1 MSDITTSFT
10 RNSHSP
16 AESLEASASLH
27 DECEDKSSS
36 TSSQEVCRDLKA
48 MQPRWAAVPLRA
60 RLRVL
65 RRFNR
70 LMLLNAPSLI
80 RLIADHASLDVM
92 TAEILPLM
100 AASRFLCREAS
111 SLLKETRL
119 GWLGRPLWLQGVK
132 ASVVRK
138 PLGAVLILAPGNYP
152 LMLAG
157 IQTLQALVAGN
168 SVALKPAPGRRAIL
182 HRFVALLEQAGL
194 PKGVVRL
201 IGEDSGPQAVLSGY
215 DLIILT
221 GSAETGRNVALAAT
235 ETLTPTIMELSGADP
250 VFVLPDADLA
260 LVARAL
266 HFGQTLKGGHTC
278 IAPRKIFINEG
289 QKRPLQRELYRV
301 FGGEGDNPAP
311 DPSSKLAQFLCSAK
325 SAGGEVVVYGKTQV
339 IFLNAHQA
347 RLADIDLFAP
357 WFAVIT
363 THSVEE
369 AICLEGAATHALGAS
384 IFGNEREALAI
395 ARRIP
400 AGTITINDI
409 IVPSADPRL
418 PFGGAHRSGFGV
430 TRGREGLLALT
441 RPVSISTRKR
451 GAFHLLPRLRQWHG
465 R

>member
-10 RNSHSP
+10 RNSYSP
-16 AESLEASASLH
+16 AESLKASASLH

-70 LMLLNAPSLI
+70 LMLLNAPTLI
-80 RLIADHASLDVM
+80 RLIADHAPLDVM

-100 AASRFLCREAS
+100 AASRFLCREAQ

-119 GWLGRPLWLQGVK
+119 GWLGRPLWLHGVK
-132 ASVVRK
+132 TSVVRK
-138 PLGAVLILAPGNYP
+138 PLGAILILAPGNYP

-168 SVALKPAPGRRAIL
+168 SVALKPAPGRTAVL
-182 HRFVALLEQAGL
+182 HRFLVLLEQAGL
-194 PKGVVRL
+194 PKGVVQL
-201 IGEDSGPQAVLSGY
+201 IGEDSGPQAVSSGY

-221 GSAETGRNVALAAT
+221 GSAETGRKVALAAA

-278 IAPRKIFINEG
+278 IAPRRIFINEE

-311 DPSSKLAQFLCSAK
+311 DPSSKLARFLCSAK
-325 SAGGEVVVYGKTQV
+325 AAGGEVVAYGKTQV
-339 IFLNAHQA
+339 IFLNSHQA
-347 RLADIDLFAP
+347 KLADIDLFAP

-363 THSVEE
+363 MHSVDE
-369 AICLEGAATHALGAS
+369 AICLEDAATHALGAS

-395 ARRIP
+395 AKRIP

-418 PFGGAHRSGFGV
+418 PFGGARRSGFGV

-451 GAFHLLPRLRQWHG
+451 GAFHLLPLLRQWHG

>member
-1 MSDITTSFT
+1 MPDYAGPYEATV
-10 RNSHSP
+10 P
-16 AESLEASASLH
+16 EESTDVGRAIPP
-27 DECEDKSSS
+27 DDQ
-36 TSSQEVCRDLKA
+36 TVVCQTLKMTQA
-48 MQPRWAAVPLRA
+48 RWAAVPLPA
-60 RLRVL
+60 RVRII
-65 RRFNR
+65 RRFTR
-70 LMLLNAPSLI
+70 LLPYAAPSLI
-80 RLIADHASLDVM
+80 RLIADHAPLDVM

-100 AASRFLCREAS
+100 AASRFLCREAP

-119 GWLGRPLWLQGVK
+119 DWLGRPLWLQGVK
-132 ASVVRK
+132 TSVVRK
-138 PLGAVLILAPGNYP
+138 PLGVVLILAPGNYP

-168 SVALKPAPGRRAIL
+168 SVALKPAPGRTAVL
-182 HRFVALLEQAGL
+182 HRFLVLLEQAGL
-194 PKGVVRL
+194 PKGVVQL
-201 IGEDSGPQAVLSGY
+201 VGEDSGPQAVSSGY

-221 GSAETGRNVALAAT
+221 GSAETGRKVALAAA

-278 IAPRKIFINEG
+278 IAPRRIFISEA
-289 QKRPLQRELYRV
+289 QKRPLQRELHHV
-301 FGGEGDNPAP
+301 FGDGGNNPTP

-325 SAGGEVVVYGKTQV
+325 AAGGEVVAYGKTQV

-347 RLADIDLFAP
+347 GLADIDLFAP

-369 AICLEGAATHALGAS
+369 AICLEDAATHALGAS
-384 IFGNEREALAI
+384 IFGHEREALAI

-400 AGTITINDI
+400 AGTITINDV

-451 GAFHLLPRLRQWHG
+451 GAFHLLPWLRQWHG